1 MLKATNTA
9 QDVRSGFHHQMMMW
23 YITTDA
29 EKRSVQHLWF
39 PITARD
45 QRRGGRWVLKCKLG
59 GDNYRNQEGYA
70 EINGLMIC
78 SDWDID
84 CQQCRVVELEAELE
98 KAKSDLKLLTDN
110 MKVYRTTEELFADLD
125 EVPNLKARLAKAQE
139 LRQFYAKRLS
149 QPHISIASWRLSA
162 PEFCILQVVLGEY
175 EIDQYS
181 IFRVDGVIVDD
192 DKILQDAKDLGG
204 ESAVKGEP

>member
-29 EKRSVQHLWF
+29 EKRSVQHPWF
-39 PITARD
+39 PITVRD

-59 GDNYRNQEGYA
+59 GDNYRNQEGYT
-70 EINGLMIC
+70 EINSLMIC

-84 CQQCRVVELEAELE
+84 CQQCRVVELEAKLE
-98 KAKSDLKLLTDN
+98 EAESDLKLLTDN

-125 EVPNLKARLAKAQE
+125 EVPNLKARLAKAQSNILDASFVLANKDGCSWASTMTSLEDAVMLYCKAIGLNFKKKGVFMDKGE
-139 LRQFYAKRLS
+139 LLDELNRLKK
-149 QPHISIASWRLSA
+149 A
-162 PEFCILQVVLGEY
+162 
-175 EIDQYS
+175 
-181 IFRVDGVIVDD
+181 
-192 DKILQDAKDLGG
+192 LGG
-204 ESAVKGEP
+204 E

>member
-1 MLKATNTA
+1 MLKATNTV

-39 PITARD
+39 PITVRD

-125 EVPNLKARLAKAQE
+125 EVPNLKARLAKAQKLLDHYFGVGWKDPDFE
-139 LRQFYAKRLS
+139 ASEFDTCDSIYVSNGLAKL
-149 QPHISIASWRLSA
+149 
-162 PEFCILQVVLGEY
+162 
-175 EIDQYS
+175 
-181 IFRVDGVIVDD
+181 FRVE
-192 DKILQDAKDLGG
+192 ALGG
-204 ESAVKGEP
+204 ESAVKGES